1 MVADTAKPVLEIKD
15 LVTRFYTTDGIVKAV
30 DGVSYTVHEGE
41 IVGVVGESGSGKS
54 VTALSVMRLIPPP
67 GGRIEAGEALLDG
80 EDMLKMS
87 NERVLEVRGAKM
99 AMIFQEPMT
108 SLNPVLTIGRQLTEA
123 LGDASGHGQRSLRPS
138 RRRSA

>member
-1 MVADTAKPVLEIKD
+1 MTTESSTPVLEIKD
-15 LVTRFYTTDGIVKAV
+15 LVTRFYTADGVVKAV
-30 DGVSYTVHEGE
+30 DGVSYTVRERE

-87 NERVLEVRGAKM
+87 GERVLQVRGAKI

-108 SLNPVLTIGRQLTEA
+108 SLNPC
-123 LGDASGHGQRSLRPS
+123 
-138 RRRSA
+138 